1 MKSQLKKIILSRKKS
16 FCISLTL
23 GQWNDIKKKEPERQE
38 GIRGPK
44 YSTML
49 ARGEG

>member
-1 MKSQLKKIILSRKKS
+1 MKSQLKKILLSRKKS
-16 FCISLTL
+16 FCISPTL

-44 YSTML
+44 CSTIL
-49 ARGEG
+49 AHGEG